1 MRRCVPR
8 EERLEILRKCH
19 AEEYGGHYSHFRT
32 QAKVW
37 SSGFYWPEMH
47 EDTKRYVASCPEC
60 QRTGNISQRNSMP
73 LRYNLQIDLFDV
85 WGIDF
90 MGPFKNS
97 HGYEHILVMVDYVS
111 KWVEAMPCHKAS
123 TEESIAMIKNM
134 VFPRFGTPRIL
145 ISDGGTHFTGKTFK
159 KCLSKL
165 GIEHRVSTAYHPQ
178 TNGQAETSNRQLKSI
193 LNKTIEKGGK
203 DWSKKLDRALWAY
216 RTAFKTPIGMTP
228 YQFVYGK
235 ACHLPVELE
244 HKAYWAI
251 KEMNLD
257 LDATVV
263 KRRIQISELEEMRLK
278 AYENA
283 SIYKE
288 RIKRW
293 YDKRLRKKEF
303 KEGDKVLL
311 YNSRFKTFG
320 KGKLQS
326 KWDGPYVVHSVLS
339 NGAVTIMDVK
349 GYQFMVNGQRL
360 KLYYEPDIV
369 PLHQVDVFTME
380 EEPERPA

>member
-1 MRRCVPR
+1 
-8 EERLEILRKCH
+8 
-19 AEEYGGHYSHFRT
+19 
-32 QAKVW
+32 
-37 SSGFYWPEMH
+37 MH
-47 EDTKRYVASCPEC
+47 GDTKRYVATCPEC
-60 QRTGNISQRNSMP
+60 QRIGNISQRNSMP
-73 LRYNLQIDLFDV
+73 MNYNLQIDLFDV
-85 WGIDF
+85 CGIDF
-90 MGPFKNS
+90 MGTFKNS
-97 HGYEHILVMVDYVS
+97 CGYEYILVMVGYVS

-123 TEESIAMIKNM
+123 TEESITMIESM
-134 VFPRFGTPRIL
+134 IFPCFGTPRIL
-145 ISDGGTHFTGKTFK
+145 ISDGGTHFTRKNFK
-159 KCLSKL
+159 KCLFKL

-178 TNGQAETSNRQLKSI
+178 TNGQAETSNRHLKSI

-228 YQFVYGK
+228 YQFFYGK

-257 LDATVV
+257 LDAAVV
-263 KRRIQISELEEMRLK
+263 KQRIQISELEEMRLK
-278 AYENA
+278 AYENS

-293 YDKRLRKKEF
+293 YDKRVKIKEF

-311 YNSRFKTFG
+311 YNSRFKTLG

-326 KWDGPYVVHSVLS
+326 NWDGPYVVHSVLS

-349 GYQFMVNGQRL
+349 GDQFMVNGQ
-360 KLYYEPDIV
+360 
-369 PLHQVDVFTME
+369 
-380 EEPERPA
+380 

>member
-1 MRRCVPR
+1 
-8 EERLEILRKCH
+8 
-19 AEEYGGHYSHFRT
+19 
-32 QAKVW
+32 
-37 SSGFYWPEMH
+37 
-47 EDTKRYVASCPEC
+47 
-60 QRTGNISQRNSMP
+60 
-73 LRYNLQIDLFDV
+73 
-85 WGIDF
+85 
-90 MGPFKNS
+90 
-97 HGYEHILVMVDYVS
+97 
-111 KWVEAMPCHKAS
+111 
-123 TEESIAMIKNM
+123 
-134 VFPRFGTPRIL
+134 L
-145 ISDGGTHFTGKTFK
+145 ISDGGTHFTGKNSK
-159 KCLSKL
+159 KCLSNL

-178 TNGQAETSNRQLKSI
+178 TNGQAEMSNRQLKSI
-193 LNKTIEKGGK
+193 LNKTIQKGDK
-203 DWSKKLDRALWAY
+203 DWSKKLDGDLWAY

-244 HKAYWAI
+244 AKAYWAI

-257 LDATVV
+257 LNATVV
-263 KRRIQISELEEMRLK
+263 KRRIQISELEEMRSK

-293 YDKRLRKKEF
+293 YDKSLKKKEF

-349 GYQFMVNGQRL
+349 GDQFMVNGQRL
-360 KLYYEPDIV
+360 KVYYELDV
-369 PLHQVDVFTME
+369 LPLHHVDVFAME
-380 EEPERPA
+380 EEPERPAYDEKQGMDFCK

>member
-1 MRRCVPR
+1 
-8 EERLEILRKCH
+8 
-19 AEEYGGHYSHFRT
+19 
-32 QAKVW
+32 
-37 SSGFYWPEMH
+37 MH
-47 EDTKRYVASCPEC
+47 EDTKRYVASCPGC
-60 QRTGNISQRNSMP
+60 QETGNISQRNSMP

-97 HGYEHILVMVDYVS
+97 HGFEHILVMVDYVS
-111 KWVEAMPCHKAS
+111 KWVEAMPCRKVS
-123 TEESIAMIKNM
+123 TEESITMIKSM
-134 VFPRFGTPRIL
+134 IFPRFVTLRIL
-145 ISDGGTHFTGKTFK
+145 ISDGGTHFTTKNFK

-178 TNGQAETSNRQLKSI
+178 TNGKAETSNRQLKSI

-203 DWSKKLDRALWAY
+203 YWSKKLDGALWAY
-216 RTAFKTPIGMTP
+216 RTTFKTLIGMTP

-244 HKAYWAI
+244 HKDYWAI

-257 LDATVV
+257 LDAAVV
-263 KRRIQISELEEMRLK
+263 KRRIQISGLEKMRLK

-283 SIYKE
+283 NIYKE

-293 YDKRLRKKEF
+293 YDKRLKKKEF
-303 KEGDKVLL
+303 KEGDKILL

-326 KWDGPYVVHSVLS
+326 KWDGPYIVHSVLF

-349 GYQFMVNGQRL
+349 GDQFMVNGQQL
-360 KLYYEPDIV
+360 KVYYEPDVV
-369 PLHQVDVFTME
+369 PLHHIDVFTI
-380 EEPERPA
+380 

>member
-1 MRRCVPR
+1 
-8 EERLEILRKCH
+8 
-19 AEEYGGHYSHFRT
+19 
-32 QAKVW
+32 
-37 SSGFYWPEMH
+37 
-47 EDTKRYVASCPEC
+47 
-60 QRTGNISQRNSMP
+60 
-73 LRYNLQIDLFDV
+73 
-85 WGIDF
+85 
-90 MGPFKNS
+90 
-97 HGYEHILVMVDYVS
+97 MVDYVS
-111 KWVEAMPCHKAS
+111 KWVEAMPCRKAS
-123 TEESIAMIKNM
+123 TEESIAMIKSM
-134 VFPRFGTPRIL
+134 IFPRFGTPRIL
-145 ISDGGTHFTGKTFK
+145 ISDGGTHFTRKNFK
-159 KCLSKL
+159 KCISKL

-203 DWSKKLDRALWAY
+203 DWSNKLDGALWAY
-216 RTAFKTPIGMTP
+216 RTAFKTLIGMTP

-257 LDATVV
+257 LDAAVV
-263 KRRIQISELEEMRLK
+263 KRTIQISELEEMRLK

-293 YDKRLRKKEF
+293 YDKRLKKKEF
-303 KEGDKVLL
+303 KEANKVLL

-326 KWDGPYVVHSVLS
+326 KWDGRYIVHLMLS

-349 GYQFMVNGQRL
+349 GDQFMVNGQRL
-360 KLYYEPDIV
+360 KIYYKPDVV
-369 PLHQVDVFTME
+369 PLHHIDVFTME
-380 EEPERPA
+380 EEPERLA